1 MMLIRPS
8 IQLSSNETG
17 LQRRPFLE
25 PATQQY
31 SPVSC
36 GTVTSVVYLM

>member
-1 MMLIRPS
+1 MMLIRSS

-25 PATQQY
+25 SALNSTAPSRAA
-31 SPVSC
+31 P
-36 GTVTSVVYLM
+36 SVVYLM